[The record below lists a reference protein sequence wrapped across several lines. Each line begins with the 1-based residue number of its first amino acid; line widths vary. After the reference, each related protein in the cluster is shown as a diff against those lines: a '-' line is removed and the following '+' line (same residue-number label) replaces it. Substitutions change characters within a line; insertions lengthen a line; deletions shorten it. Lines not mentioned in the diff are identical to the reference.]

1 LQAVTSTSSEPA
13 GRRRRVARYVAVAL
27 ASIVALTLVFS
38 AQAVMRPGS
47 PGARDGSLRTL
58 ALNALDWTVWAVLA
72 PLIAVATKRYR
83 LDAPQG
89 RRTRVAVWLAFAL
102 ACATAMSL
110 VTGPFFYRWWLQ
122 MPPGVARPSLP
133 QFLVLWLAQS
143 LGWNLITFFMIAG
156 VFHAAL
162 YYNDLRARQLREA
175 DLEARLAR
183 SELNVLRMQLQ
194 PHFFFNALHTVS
206 ALMVSD
212 VPTAHRVLAA
222 LSDLV
227 RSSLDHTAQ
236 QEIPLRDELE
246 FVNRYV
252 EIQRA
257 RFRDR
262 LSVEIDIAD
271 GALDAMVPSLVLQ
284 PLVDNAI
291 RHGIEAH
298 RRRGQI
304 WIRAVHEN
312 GTLVLTVRDNA
323 SPELASPSSSALPR
337 AAPGIGL
344 FNLGARLAQLYGS
357 AHAFSA
363 GRDGEGC
370 FTVTMRIPFHLERTH
385 TAAQAATA

>member
-1 LQAVTSTSSEPA
+1 MLDRPTR
-13 GRRRRVARYVAVAL
+13 GRRRVARYVVVTL
-27 ASIVALTLVFS
+27 VSIVALTLVFT
-38 AQAVMRPGS
+38 AQTVMRAGPTGT
-47 PGARDGSLRTL
+47 PIEWTRTL
-58 ALNALDWTVWAVLA
+58 ALNALDWTVWGILT
-72 PLIAVATKRYR
+72 PFIAFATRRYR
-83 LDAPQG
+83 IDVPHR
-89 RRTRVAVWLAFAL
+89 RRTRVAIWIAFAVVGAAAAAL
-102 ACATAMSL
+102 M
-110 VTGPFFYRWWLQ
+110 TGPVFYRWWLRL
-122 MPPGVARPSLP
+122 PPGVARPP
-133 QFLVLWLAQS
+133 FPKFLVVWVVQAF
-143 LGWNLITFFMIAG
+143 GWNLITFFMIAG
-156 VFHAAL
+156 LFHAAL
-162 YYNDLRARQLREA
+162 YYNDLRARQVREA

-236 QEIPLRDELE
+236 QEITLRDELA

-262 LSVEIDIAD
+262 LGVEIDVPD
-271 GALDAMVPSLVLQ
+271 GVLDALVPSLVLQ

-304 WIRAVHEN
+304 WIRAGRDN
-312 GTLVLTVRDNA
+312 GALVLTVRDNA
-323 SPELASPSSSALPR
+323 SPEHAAPASTTLPR
-337 AAPGIGL
+337 STPGIGL
-344 FNLGARLAQLYGS
+344 INLGARLAQLYGG
-357 AHAFSA
+357 AHAFTA
-363 GRDGEGC
+363 ARDAEGC
-370 FTVTMRIPFHLERTH
+370 FTVTMRIPYHRDPARPNAS
-385 TAAQAATA
+385 AAVAVG